1 MYRLL
6 QEYPVNG
13 NRSGLP
19 PPRSRARLVRG
30 WWPRASSGSRKP
42 EALRTMEIDYGQ
54 GWLFGRPGEAWPA
67 DATPAPVPL
76 CLGKASGRL
85 ERDLERAC
93 TARVASEAVV
103 DHLARQGLLPSVF
116 LAQAGRRRAS
126 QAARGRWQVHDGLSP
141 AAGVVGRVFR
151 TGESAVVEDIGD
163 APEYLPTVPGVRA
176 EVCFALRA
184 GDQIVGAL
192 DAESL
197 TAIDA
202 ATVAEVERRAAL
214 LSARL
219 EEVGALGPA
228 SPAQRLARIS
238 ARLASSEDAEGVV
251 REALAG
257 AIELS
262 GYESAVVALADGH
275 GALYPHLAE
284 GPYAVAFSQLEP
296 QELAAMAVWVDEGT
310 SSYTVGETAG
320 RGFAG
325 HEVLRRA
332 GVGSLIVLPL
342 VAAGERVGLVVIA
355 DRAARRPAF
364 EDIELLELWRCR
376 RPTVSGWRPCC
387 PSFESRVTR

>member
-1 MYRLL
+1 M
-6 QEYPVNG
+6 
-13 NRSGLP
+13 
-19 PPRSRARLVRG
+19 
-30 WWPRASSGSRKP
+30 
-42 EALRTMEIDYGQ
+42 
-54 GWLFGRPGEAWPA
+54 
-67 DATPAPVPL
+67 
-76 CLGKASGRL
+76 
-85 ERDLERAC
+85 
-93 TARVASEAVV
+93 
-103 DHLARQGLLPSVF
+103 F
-116 LAQAGRRRAS
+116 LAQAGRLRS

-141 AAGVVGRVFR
+141 AAGIVGRVFR

-184 GDQIVGAL
+184 GDQIVGVL

-202 ATVAEVERRAAL
+202 ATVAEVERCAAL

-238 ARLASSEDAEGVV
+238 ARLASSEDPEGVV

-296 QELAAMAVWVDEGT
+296 HELAAMAVWVDEGT
-310 SSYTVGETAG
+310 SSYTVGDTAG

-332 GVGSLIVLPL
+332 GVGV
-342 VAAGERVGLVVIA
+342 A
-355 DRAARRPAF
+355 DRAAAGGGRRARRPRR
-364 EDIELLELWRCR
+364 DR
-376 RPTVSGWRPCC
+376 RPRGPPPGVRGHRAARALGAAGGQRPADGV
-387 PSFESRVTR
+387 RAVAVAGRRATR